1 MDTVAHEFM
10 HSVERS
16 ISSMS
21 YESESGALMEAYSDI
36 FGEIVEDWADD
47 GEYNNSCDWNHG
59 SRNMIAPKSGDSALP
74 DTYQG
79 DHWADTSDPS
89 DENDHGGVHT
99 NNTVISHAAYLM
111 NAGIDG
117 SNAFESLSTKEISD
131 LFYSTLFILPSD
143 CTFEQFRT
151 LIQNTA
157 NILCEQGI
165 LTEKQRACV
174 SNAFFQVGIES
185 AAILVSGQVS
195 LDVYDINGEIYDDY
209 TLYITQDEERTDYA
223 GTTVNTDG
231 ISFPDVGEYEL
242 QIVDNANTDNVTTL
256 TVQVVEDGGASQIP
270 IYTQCG
276 LADADEVEAITPDDE
291 ETASVGFEPEEIYA
305 DVLDMFYHNIQ
316 TGWAE
321 YNEMPSLYGDE
332 FCYLF
337 PMSFSDPSYIDNIG
351 YSFIDLNGDGTDE
364 LLIGMDSE
372 EEQQY
377 GDIYQNVI
385 YDLYTYMDDRMI
397 HLATSGE
404 RFTYQLCEDN
414 TIYYFGSSGAA
425 SNAYYH
431 YQLDSQEPVFSTI
444 EGVYCEPDESWENV
458 YWYHTTSGVYNPE
471 IYSHEG
477 EEASMITEEEATT
490 IRNTWPQRVD
500 FPLTYFSEYTPQNLE
515 NTETESQS
523 QDTQSAGVL
532 TQAQIDTIKT
542 SLGVPDELEAEA
554 TQSEM
559 NYWEAGQCWV
569 VTVSFSSNGNFIAS
583 ATVNAET
590 GEMLKDI
597 LMYTG

>member
-1 MDTVAHEFM
+1 M
-10 HSVERS
+10 
-16 ISSMS
+16 
-21 YESESGALMEAYSDI
+21 
-36 FGEIVEDWADD
+36 
-47 GEYNNSCDWNHG
+47 
-59 SRNMIAPKSGDSALP
+59 
-74 DTYQG
+74 
-79 DHWADTSDPS
+79 
-89 DENDHGGVHT
+89 
-99 NNTVISHAAYLM
+99 
-111 NAGIDG
+111 
-117 SNAFESLSTKEISD
+117 
-131 LFYSTLFILPSD
+131 
-143 CTFEQFRT
+143 
-151 LIQNTA
+151 
-157 NILCEQGI
+157 
-165 LTEKQRACV
+165 
-174 SNAFFQVGIES
+174 
-185 AAILVSGQVS
+185 
-195 LDVYDINGEIYDDY
+195 DVYDINGEIYDDY

-270 IYTQCG
+270 IHTQCG

-559 NYWEAGQCWV
+559 NDWEAGQCWV